1 MAKIEVSDTVY
12 EKSKRDKDP
21 GPVGYRLSCGS
32 PNGSSDGKRKLTE
45 CTTINF
51 PSKPLDAVPLLVHA
65 PEVVPPYIKN
75 TRESVLGKKGD
86 EQNDFAL
93 QLTTVKE
100 ENTSLL
106 VHVWCVVGLGGIF
119 YGGRIRGGRLLRG
132 PAPVFLGFCALLGFL
147 PSFFGYHPFPVNT
160 GAPAN

>member
-12 EKSKRDKDP
+12 EKSKRGKDS

-32 PNGSSDGKRKLTE
+32 PNGISDRKHRLTE
-45 CTTINF
+45 STTVNL

-65 PEVVPPYIKN
+65 PEVVPPYVKN
-75 TRESVLGKKGD
+75 TREALLGNKGNA
-86 EQNDFAL
+86 QNDFAL

-106 VHVWCVVGLGGIF
+106 VHIWCVVGLGGIF
-119 YGGRIRGGRLLRG
+119 HGGRIRGGRLLRG
-132 PAPVFLGFCALLGFL
+132 PAPVFLGFGALLGFL
-147 PSFFGYHPFPVNT
+147 QIFFGYDPFPVDT
-160 GAPAN
+160 GAPTN